1 MPAWS
6 RAWTGLA
13 LSVSVQQEPFEWM
26 LEGVPA
32 KLQDDQSP
40 TIERVGVL
48 AGLLWLCVGEPG
60 RGVDV
65 LSKDSLD
72 LTLWRKYKQ
81 GVWLRMKGASK
92 HI

>member
-1 MPAWS
+1 MLCVDVSLRMPARS
-6 RAWTGLA
+6 CAWTGLA
-13 LSVSVQQEPFEWM
+13 LGVSVRQDPFEWM

-32 KLQDDQSP
+32 KLLDDQSP

-65 LSKDSLD
+65 LSKHSLD
-72 LTLWRKYKQ
+72 LTLWGTYEE
-81 GVWLRMKGASK
+81 S
-92 HI
+92 